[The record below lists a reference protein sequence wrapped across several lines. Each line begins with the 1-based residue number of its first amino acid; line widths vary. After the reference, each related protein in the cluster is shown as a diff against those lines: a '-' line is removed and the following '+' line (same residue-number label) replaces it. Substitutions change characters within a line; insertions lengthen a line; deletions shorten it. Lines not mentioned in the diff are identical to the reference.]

1 MVVKG
6 IFIAAAVVAAQLG
19 NASANGKIYC
29 VIPDVMHLCHVPTNA
44 FQETFNASMIYVF
57 LVNKCLK
64 NSFSLIKFDLNL
76 KKCQSFYL

>member
-29 VIPDVMHLCHVPTNA
+29 VIPGVMHLCHVPTNA
-44 FQETFNASMIYVF
+44 FQETF
-57 LVNKCLK
+57 L
-64 NSFSLIKFDLNL
+64 
-76 KKCQSFYL
+76 